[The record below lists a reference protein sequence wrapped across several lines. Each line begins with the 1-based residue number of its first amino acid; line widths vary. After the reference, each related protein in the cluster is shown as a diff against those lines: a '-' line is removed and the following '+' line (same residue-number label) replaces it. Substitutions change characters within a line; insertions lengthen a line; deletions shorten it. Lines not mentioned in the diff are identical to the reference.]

1 MQSDQNQL
9 LSSFLMWQ
17 DKLKYYKNLVT
28 SKGTITHIP
37 TNLHQFLISSIS
49 VIAQN
54 TDGKDQKQ

>member
-28 SKGTITHIP
+28 CKGTITHIP

-49 VIAQN
+49 GIA
-54 TDGKDQKQ
+54 